1 MQLSI
6 RRLMFLS
13 AAVVSGLALLLSIL
27 TVQQINKLDALG
39 FQLKQL
45 NEALF
50 YASELRYHTAQVQQ
64 FYTDASLTIDQEPI
78 TEAHQH
84 SVQALTLADTL
95 QRSIPEFANQLH
107 ELRSTL
113 ERLDSSGQK
122 MANAYRDG
130 GKISGEPL
138 MEQFDVHA
146 AAVIAIFGHLFDPL
160 QQRHKS
166 LEQQAQATRSNL
178 LVSSLGAWALVW
190 LVMLGTMALLYSRV
204 LPPLRN
210 LLHSLQALVAG
221 GGDLRHRLVKVSNDE
236 FGQVVDV
243 FNDFITNLAAQMG
256 TVTQVAEGIDNASR
270 SLVTDAQ
277 ASEQSAECLQVEVEQ
292 VAAAVNEM
300 STTVQDV
307 AHTAQASAEQTRDAN
322 IQSHTA
328 LSVINATISDIQR
341 LADEVGRAAEVIQT
355 LENHTV
361 EIGGVLE
368 VIRTIA
374 DQTNLLALNAAIEA
388 ARAGEQG
395 RGFAVVADEVRTLAS
410 RTQASTQEI
419 QAMIERLQSSARDA
433 VSVMKKGREHAE
445 QGVQKSL
452 EAGESLQ
459 RIGGMVDSV
468 SNMSLHIAEAAR
480 EQASVTDE
488 INQRISS
495 VALVAQQTLK
505 LAENTLRSGRSTEAD
520 AQRLDTIV
528 RQFKI

>member
-6 RRLMFLS
+6 RRLMILS
-13 AAVVSGLALLLSIL
+13 AVAVSSLALLLSIL
-27 TVQQINKLDALG
+27 TVQQINKLDELG
-39 FQLKQL
+39 SQLKQL

-64 FYTDASLTIDQEPI
+64 FYTDASLTLDQEPI
-78 TEAHQH
+78 KEAHQH
-84 SVQALTLADTL
+84 SMQALTLVDTL
-95 QRSIPEFANQLH
+95 QRSIPEFSNRLND
-107 ELRSTL
+107 LSSTIDQ
-113 ERLDSSGQK
+113 LDSVGK
-122 MANAYRDG
+122 RMTDAYRDG
-130 GKISGEPL
+130 GKTSGEPL
-138 MEQFDVHA
+138 MEQFDTHA
-146 AAVIAIFGHLFDPL
+146 ATVITNFSHLFDPL

-166 LEQQAQATRSNL
+166 LEQQAQTTRNNL
-178 LVSSLGAWALVW
+178 LASSLGAWTLVW
-190 LVMLGTMALLYSRV
+190 LVMLGTVALLYKRV
-204 LPPLRN
+204 MPPLKN
-210 LLHSLQALVAG
+210 LLNSLQALVAG
-221 GGDLRHRLVKVSNDE
+221 GGDLQHRLVKVSNDE
-236 FGQVVDV
+236 FGQVVEA
-243 FNDFITNLAAQMG
+243 FNGFINNLAVQMS
-256 TVTQVAEGIDNASR
+256 TVTQVAEGLDNASR
-270 SLVTDAQ
+270 SLVTNAQ
-277 ASEQSAECLQVEVEQ
+277 ASEQSAECLQTEIEQ

-300 STTVQDV
+300 SATVQDV

-322 IQSHTA
+322 SQSHTA
-328 LSVINATISDIQR
+328 LNVINATISDIQR

-355 LENHTV
+355 LESHTI

-419 QAMIERLQSSARDA
+419 QAMIERLQNSARDA
-433 VSVMKKGREHAE
+433 VDVMKKGREHAE

-459 RIGGMVDSV
+459 RIRGIVDSV
-468 SNMSLHIAEAAR
+468 SNMSLHIAQAAH
-480 EQASVTDE
+480 EQAAVTDE

-520 AQRLDTIV
+520 AQRLDSIV